1 MDVLII
7 LLLIL
12 LAIFLVVVET
22 LLLPG
27 ITVAAIGAFAAGIYA
42 FYLSYSLYG
51 FGIGITVFLLIL
63 LLSLV
68 AVLICVKKRSISKMS
83 LKVNSDSVV
92 PNVRELVKPGECG
105 VASTRL
111 APMGTVLVE
120 NHYVEAKSVGGF
132 IDQKTAVK
140 IIGYEDNIILVEKI

>member
-27 ITVAAIGAFAAGIYA
+27 VTVALIGAFAAGIYA
-42 FYLSYSLYG
+42 TYLTSSLYG
-51 FGIGITVFLLIL
+51 FGMGIAVFLLTL
-63 LLSLV
+63 VLSLI
-68 AVLICVKKRSISKMS
+68 ALLICVKKRNISKMS

-92 PNVRELVKPGECG
+92 PNVREQVNIGACG

-111 APMGTVLVE
+111 APMGTALIDGQ
-120 NHYVEAKSVGGF
+120 YAEAKSVGGF

-140 IIGYEDNIILVEKI
+140 VIGYEDNIILVEKI